1 MKNVLFVP
9 GFVCDTWSPIEKYT
23 IDLANELS
31 DECNVIWF
39 VPSIDSPSNKFK
51 HEGSRFSLRRPLFI
65 DKINNDKAE
74 LYYYS
79 CSKWNV
85 HKFYLLLKNIIKK
98 NQVEYV
104 YVQFGYERYLIPILS
119 KILGVKVIYHEHG
132 YPPALKYPRIRKIIY
147 QLFVDRFLTIS
158 NFVANELP
166 QSKPTW
172 VVYNSIDVKDRNKI
186 LEEKQDAAKLRE
198 DILSGGFE
206 KIVVMVA
213 AFRDMKRHD
222 LALNIIS
229 KIKCRSD
236 LKIKYVFLGVGDL
249 FEFYLSEVE
258 RLNLQ
263 EDILMP
269 GHVNNVSEYLA
280 AADLSMLTSLAEP
293 FGVSLLE
300 SMNYMLPTLSF
311 SSVSANEIIDNG
323 VDGLLIPL
331 GDTESYAETIVD
343 VLTNNSL
350 AQTLG
355 ENAYEKVSETFSNP
369 VWRQKIKFS
378 FMEALK

>member
-1 MKNVLFVP
+1 
-9 GFVCDTWSPIEKYT
+9 
-23 IDLANELS
+23 
-31 DECNVIWF
+31 
-39 VPSIDSPSNKFK
+39 
-51 HEGSRFSLRRPLFI
+51 
-65 DKINNDKAE
+65 
-74 LYYYS
+74 
-79 CSKWNV
+79 
-85 HKFYLLLKNIIKK
+85 
-98 NQVEYV
+98 
-104 YVQFGYERYLIPILS
+104 
-119 KILGVKVIYHEHG
+119 
-132 YPPALKYPRIRKIIY
+132 
-147 QLFVDRFLTIS
+147 
-158 NFVANELP
+158 
-166 QSKPTW
+166 
-172 VVYNSIDVKDRNKI
+172 
-186 LEEKQDAAKLRE
+186 
-198 DILSGGFE
+198 
-206 KIVVMVA
+206 
-213 AFRDMKRHD
+213 
-222 LALNIIS
+222 NIIS
-229 KIKCRSD
+229 KIKCRSG